1 MANNH
6 FGFALDGNCTSDAPF
21 LFLSCP
27 WGRTVS
33 ETAENI
39 LQAEAVQKVLIERG
53 YKVLC
58 PLLSH
63 PFGRVPYL
71 TSVTIGRTDALVVLN
86 LPGCFECE
94 KVKLDVAV
102 AEDLGLPVN
111 LVTPGERIASHLAG
125 ELAVE
130 PDVSPMLW
138 QHSGGHKRGEA

>member
-6 FGFALDGNCTSDAPF
+6 FGFALDGNSDAPF

-39 LQAEAVQKVLIERG
+39 LQAEAVQKVLTERG
-53 YKVLC
+53 YKVFC
-58 PLLSH
+58 ALLQQ

-71 TSVTIGRTDALVVLN
+71 TPTAIARADALVVLN
-86 LPGCFECE
+86 LPGCFECD
-94 KVKLDVAV
+94 KVTLDVNN
-102 AEDLGLPVN
+102 AEGLGVPIN
-111 LVTPGERIASHLAG
+111 LVTPGERIAAHLAG

>member
-6 FGFALDGNCTSDAPF
+6 FGFALDGNSDAPF
-21 LFLSCP
+21 LVLSCP

-39 LQAEAVQKVLIERG
+39 LQAEAVQKVLTERG
-53 YKVLC
+53 YKVFC
-58 PLLSH
+58 ALLQQ

-71 TSVTIGRTDALVVLN
+71 TPAAIAHADALVALN
-86 LPGCFECE
+86 LPRCFECDN
-94 KVKLDVAV
+94 VKLDVAN
-102 AEDLGLPVN
+102 AEYLGLPIN

-130 PDVSPMLW
+130 PDVSPLLW
-138 QHSGGHKRGEA
+138 QHGGHHREA